1 MSATATATHLSKL
14 PPRSVDQ
21 YVVEL
26 ANDHG
31 PSPFSWPAVS
41 APERLADLTRWALE
55 GEKESACPARER
67 DYVYVHASELHRAML
82 WALLDLVLV
91 RDQEDRWG
99 DRVRDEDERAA
110 WRQAEA
116 EARALLALDWRAPVT
131 DSIGLLALLRS
142 WSEFGAADEAI
153 AAE

>member
-1 MSATATATHLSKL
+1 MTCSNL

-31 PSPFSWPAVS
+31 PSPYLWPAMS
-41 APERLADLTRWALE
+41 ATARLADLTRWALE
-55 GEKESACPARER
+55 GEQASACPARTR
-67 DYVYVHASELHRAML
+67 DYRPVWASGLHRAML
-82 WALLDLVLV
+82 VALLDLVLV

-99 DRVRDEDERAA
+99 DRVRDEEERAA
-110 WRQAEA
+110 WRQAEQ
-116 EARALLALDWRAPVT
+116 EARSLLSFDWRTEAGTVGE
-131 DSIGLLALLRS
+131 SMILASWGELR
-142 WSEFGAADEAI
+142 AADEAI

>member
-1 MSATATATHLSKL
+1 MTCSNL

-41 APERLADLTRWALE
+41 GPERLADLTSWALE
-55 GEKESACPARER
+55 GEATSACPANVRSYR
-67 DYVYVHASELHRAML
+67 PVWASELHRAML
-82 WALLDLVLV
+82 WALLDLVVV
-91 RDQEDRWG
+91 RDQDDRWG

-110 WRQAEA
+110 WRQAET

-131 DSIGLLALLRS
+131 DSIGMLALLRS
-142 WSEFGAADEAI
+142 WGELGAADEAI